1 MRASIKKKPLL
12 FCSFCRKDSETV
24 DKLIGGPGVYICD
37 ACVAVCNKILDG
49 KTASPHPSD
58 CHGNH

>member
-1 MRASIKKKPLL
+1 MATTETALL

-37 ACVAVCNKILDG
+37 ACVAVCNQILDG
-49 KTASPHPSD
+49 RASPGLSGLGFSHR
-58 CHGNH
+58 